1 MDISYVFHRLE
12 INELEEA
19 IIQYLATRKQRHDLV
34 TIMINNKCSFSLSEQ
49 GELEISKEIV

>member
-12 INELEEA
+12 TKELEEA
-19 IIQYLATRKQRHDLV
+19 VIQYLATRKQRHDLV